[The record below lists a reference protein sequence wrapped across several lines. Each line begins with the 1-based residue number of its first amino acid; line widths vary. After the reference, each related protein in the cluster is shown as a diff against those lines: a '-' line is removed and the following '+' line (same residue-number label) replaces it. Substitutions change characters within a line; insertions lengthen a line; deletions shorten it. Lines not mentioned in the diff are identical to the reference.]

1 MGHIKYSGNAVRQNH
16 GQGAVAIEDDPVVTD
31 RSTPSGGAG
40 PRRMPSTMRRAGLT
54 PRSLLIGLLLTV
66 ITDLWVHWAEL
77 IVSGGG
83 RGHTALVNTSI
94 PVGPFS
100 MLFALT
106 VVNLICRSVLPSSA
120 LSKGE
125 VLVIYVMMTTS
136 CVLSSSG
143 QLHFIVPT
151 VAAAWHYATESNGW
165 STAFQ
170 QFVPGFL
177 AQKNPTVLAGFYNGK
192 TQVPWALWMPQLT
205 FWIGFV
211 LCLCASTFFLVAILR
226 KQWVEREWLSFPTVA
241 VPVALM
247 EEGTPIFKNRL
258 FWIGAAL
265 PFFVSV
271 YNCFAL
277 NWPIVPPLIL
287 RATADRDL
295 GTMLSTPPWNAIGYT
310 PISFYPFVIGI
321 AYLAPVDVTFSC
333 WFFFMVT
340 KVERILGSAFGVQA
354 TAGTHA
360 AYPYLGYQGA
370 GAFLA
375 LTVVSFWM
383 SRGYLIEV
391 VKKALGR
398 KSELDDSQEPMSYRT
413 ALVGLIVALSIMVGL
428 CVHAGMSA
436 VVAITVIVLAL
447 MYMIAAT
454 RIRAETGNP
463 WLYGP
468 DVDVNTL
475 MTQSFGTHLLGPQDA
490 TILAFLRPAIAN
502 FDMRCMAMPHQMD
515 AFKMAN
521 DVGVSRRQVACAVA
535 VSTVLGV
542 IASWCIA
549 LTIWHHFGA
558 EVGTDKWRTGQ
569 GRVPFDSLVTLLRN
583 PSGPDT
589 AGLHGLVVGFV
600 VMAGLMIC
608 RTQLAWWPF
617 HPFGYAI
624 ANTATMDST
633 WMPFFLAWLFKVCA
647 LRYGGSKFY
656 KGSTPFFLGL
666 IAGDLLGGGLFT
678 AAACFSDISAYPIN
692 W

>member
-1 MGHIKYSGNAVRQNH
+1 
-16 GQGAVAIEDDPVVTD
+16 
-31 RSTPSGGAG
+31 
-40 PRRMPSTMRRAGLT
+40 MRKAGLT
-54 PRSLLIGLLLTV
+54 PRSLIIGLLLTV
-66 ITDLWVHWAEL
+66 LTDLWVHWAEL
-77 IVSGGG
+77 IVAGGG

-94 PVGPFS
+94 PVGPFC

-106 VVNLICRSVLPSSA
+106 AVNLLCRTILPSVA
-120 LSKGE
+120 LSAGE

-151 VAAAWHYATESNGW
+151 IAAAWHYATEANGW
-165 STAFQ
+165 NTTFLQ
-170 QFVPGFL
+170 YVPHWL
-177 AQKNPTVLAGFYNGK
+177 AQTNPTVLSGFYNGK
-192 TQVPWALWMPQLT
+192 TSVPWALWMPQLT
-205 FWIGFV
+205 AWIGFV
-211 LCLCASTFFLVAILR
+211 LSLTAASLFIVAILR

-247 EEGTPIFKNRL
+247 EERVPILKNRL

-265 PFFVSV
+265 PFLVSV

-277 NWPIVPPLIL
+277 NWPIVPLLNL

-295 GTMLSTPPWNAIGYT
+295 GTMLTTPPWNAIGYT

-340 KVERILGSAFGVQA
+340 RVERILGSAFGVQS

-383 SRGYLIEV
+383 SRGYLVEV
-391 VKKALGR
+391 FKKALGR
-398 KSELDDSQEPMSYRT
+398 QSELDDSKEPMSYRT
-413 ALVGLIVALSIMVGL
+413 ALVGLFIALASMVMF
-428 CVHAGMSA
+428 CVRAGMSA
-436 VVAITVIVLAL
+436 WVAITVIVLAL

-475 MTQSFGTHLLGPQDA
+475 LSQSFGTHLLGPQDA

-521 DVGVSRRQVACAVA
+521 EVGASRRSIAAA
-535 VSTVLGV
+535 IGVSTVLGV
-542 IASWCIA
+542 IASWAIA
-549 LTIWHHFGA
+549 LTIWHHYGA
-558 EVGTDKWRTGQ
+558 EVGTDQWRTSQ
-569 GRVPFDSLVTLLRN
+569 GRVPFDSLVTLMRN
-583 PSGPDT
+583 PSGPDVP
-589 AGLHGLVVGFV
+589 GLHGLVLGFV
-600 VMAGLMIC
+600 VMAALMVL
-608 RTQLAWWPF
+608 RTQFVWWPF

-624 ANTATMDST
+624 ANTTTMDST
-633 WMPFFLAWLFKVCA
+633 WMPFFLAWLFKICA
-647 LRYGGSKFY
+647 LRYGGGKFY
-656 KGSTPFFLGL
+656 KASTPFFLGL
-666 IAGDLLGGGLFT
+666 IAGDLLGGGIFT
-678 AAACFSDISAYPIN
+678 AVACFSNVSAYPVN